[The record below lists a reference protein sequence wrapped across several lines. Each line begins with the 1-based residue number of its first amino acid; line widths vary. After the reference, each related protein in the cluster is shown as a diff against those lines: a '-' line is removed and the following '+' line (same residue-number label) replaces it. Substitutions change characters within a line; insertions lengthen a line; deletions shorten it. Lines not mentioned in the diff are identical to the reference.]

1 MLLNTIIVFICNRV
15 NVTIAALRRVCKL
28 IPQKVIVN
36 IHEAF
41 ILPHFE
47 YCSPVLGGLSSSL
60 SNKLTNQHAIRSLMN
75 MSKSS
80 SYRDLLTH
88 VDLKTRT

>member
-1 MLLNTIIVFICNRV
+1 MLLYTIIVFICNRV

-36 IHEAF
+36 IHKAF

-47 YCSPVLGGLSSSL
+47 YFSPVLRL
-60 SNKLTNQHAIRSLMN
+60 SNKLTNQYAIRSLLN

-88 VDLKTRT
+88 VDLKSRT